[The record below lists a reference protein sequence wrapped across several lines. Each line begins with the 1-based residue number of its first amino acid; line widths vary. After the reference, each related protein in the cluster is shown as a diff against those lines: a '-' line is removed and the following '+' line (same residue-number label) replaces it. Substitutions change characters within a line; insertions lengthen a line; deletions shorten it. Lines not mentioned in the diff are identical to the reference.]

1 MELFRV
7 GGDVPDTNYLFMGM
21 RALFTTP
28 SIATLFADVSCSQ
41 VTLSTVASTLSNHS
55 SSSSASKSDTQTA

>member
-21 RALFTTP
+21 RLRPFCLTRSLLLDHT
-28 SIATLFADVSCSQ
+28 S
-41 VTLSTVASTLSNHS
+41 
-55 SSSSASKSDTQTA
+55 

>member
-21 RALFTTP
+21 RLPLFEIAIQTITNCVSAQAISLTAASTP
-28 SIATLFADVSCSQ
+28 S
-41 VTLSTVASTLSNHS
+41 NHFS
-55 SSSSASKSDTQTA
+55 SSYASKFAILTA